1 MFLPLQ
7 DCDSCLAVV
16 VFPHLNQ
23 EVYTLFDGIVLDIN
37 EAETLS
43 ATQFFKCFFA
53 LSPVRTR
60 NIVNLAVDFSVKSI
74 SRDIL
79 SHISV
84 FTQRLGIAI
93 IPVST
98 LEKDVLMVA
107 VSPTM
112 ITIVSLLP
120 LRH

>member
-1 MFLPLQ
+1 M
-7 DCDSCLAVV
+7 
-16 VFPHLNQ
+16 
-23 EVYTLFDGIVLDIN
+23 
-37 EAETLS
+37 
-43 ATQFFKCFFA
+43 
-53 LSPVRTR
+53 
-60 NIVNLAVDFSVKSI
+60 NLTVDFSVKRI

-79 SHISV
+79 RHISV
-84 FTQRLGIAI
+84 LTQRLGIAI